1 MVKESRSHRCAK
13 GFKNGTALLQ
23 HMNQPYAS
31 CRLRFENPPS
41 PHHRPSRASIQRPQL
56 FNNAGTSPEAE
67 MPDLTGS
74 HAAAVSLDTTWD
86 GDVSMNM
93 EEDLPV
99 RQHTNASYFI
109 EEHPGASKIFGQGET
124 LLDHFYNDE
133 YSHLRAESPYYPF
146 ASHGEWELASF
157 LLRSNLSMS
166 ALDDFFKLSMVMVL
180 NILLRVLYG
189 LIRIHR
195 LNVSLCPSAQLRI
208 CAVGLSCFLL
218 GQSGN
223 AKLGILV
230 IRQSSQ
236 SSSFTEIPW
245 SASSPFCK
253 VRLSRTFSNSRHSDC
268 SRQLNER
275 STFSQNGCQGRLRGR
290 CRFVFTNPFGRTHL
304 TTP

>member
-1 MVKESRSHRCAK
+1 
-13 GFKNGTALLQ
+13 
-23 HMNQPYAS
+23 
-31 CRLRFENPPS
+31 
-41 PHHRPSRASIQRPQL
+41 
-56 FNNAGTSPEAE
+56 

-86 GDVSMNM
+86 GVVSMNM

-99 RQHTNASYFI
+99 RQPTNTSSNLNTVSYFI
-109 EEHPGASKIFGQGET
+109 EEYPGASKIFGQGET

-133 YSHLRAESPYYPF
+133 YSHLRDEFPYYPF
-146 ASHGEWELASF
+146 ASRGEWELASF

-166 ALDDFFKLSMVMVL
+166 ALDHFFKLSMVMVL

-189 LIRIHR
+189 LIRTHR
-195 LNVSLCPSAQLRI
+195 LNVSLCPSAQQRI

-230 IRQSSQ
+230 IRQSMQ

-253 VRLSRTFSNSRHSDC
+253 VRSSRTFSDSRHSGC

-275 STFSQNGCQGRLRGR
+275 SAFSQNGCQGRLRGR
-290 CRFVFTNPFGRTHL
+290 CRFVFTYPFERTHL